1 LQNFLDDRDGKVLN
15 VQIVP
20 PFANIFEIEVKI
32 RELKDLNMF
41 MLYDDQQR
49 SRYWCVPRDLQD
61 SEKYEAKFELYE
73 E

>member
-1 LQNFLDDRDGKVLN
+1 MLN